1 MSGIMRL
8 VGVASLALIVAG
20 CGPSGEAKKAVS
32 REMRDPSSVQFR
44 DVKSVKQ
51 ADGSTAVCGEYNAK
65 NAYGAY
71 VGFEGFS
78 YHSGRVYL
86 QKSNPDMT
94 DAGEIAQATE
104 GLEAHTRLCVLK
116 GQTIEEV
123 QAETKRILE
132 SVEAMKRGSS

>member
-1 MSGIMRL
+1 MRKAL
-8 VGVASLALIVAG
+8 VAIFGLVVAG
-20 CGPSGEAKKAVS
+20 CGPAGEAKEAVS

-65 NAYGAY
+65 NAFGAY
-71 VGFEGFS
+71 VGFERFS
-78 YHSGRVYL
+78 YHSGRAYL

-104 GLEAHTRLCVLK
+104 GLKAHTRLCVLK
-116 GQTIEEV
+116 GQTIEDV